1 MSVSVVR
8 NYFKSRITDEVS
20 SAVEHTDAFSI
31 ENMHV
36 SARDKMFHI
45 IYQNDS
51 NIETHGDR
59 ITDNISVTIN
69 MLFKGYRDTQ
79 ATFDSTSDT
88 VHNIKRRA
96 SKISNYTNGIK
107 RVVCDSISINP
118 SDDSNDNILLV
129 TMEFSVRMDFNTI

>member
-69 MLFKGYRDTQ
+69 MLFK
-79 ATFDSTSDT
+79 A
-88 VHNIKRRA
+88 
-96 SKISNYTNGIK
+96 
-107 RVVCDSISINP
+107 
-118 SDDSNDNILLV
+118 
-129 TMEFSVRMDFNTI
+129 